1 MGRLTKNSRVNS
13 SEKQHTMKNTIAK
26 GVGLTLLLTVGSL
39 ACKDSFLNVAPTGQL
54 VSTLLTTSS
63 GLQGLLIGAYA
74 QLNGRG
80 YSQTAS
86 PTNWVYGSIMGG
98 DANKGSDPA
107 DFNAITPF
115 ETYQV
120 AAASAEVN
128 YRWQALY
135 EGVSRANSVL
145 RTLPQSDATVTDAI
159 KQQVSGEARFLR
171 GLYYFD
177 LKRTFNMV
185 PYVDES
191 VDYGSG
197 ITTVPNNV
205 DIYPKIEADFMY
217 AYTNLPETQAQ
228 AGRANKW
235 AAAAYLARTYMYEK
249 KYTEAKALYDLII
262 ANGKT
267 TNGQKFSL
275 VPQYAQVFNS
285 ANENS
290 AEAIFSTQNVANAGS
305 SDAASGDLN
314 LNYPYSAG
322 IGATCCDFFKPSF
335 DLANSFRTD
344 ATGLPLDIA
353 QTNGAYDN
361 GTNELKTD
369 QGLLPGD
376 AFTPDTRTVD
386 PRLDHSV
393 GRRGIPYLDYG
404 LFTSAWTRNQAFGGP
419 YSTKKYVFYLAQ
431 QSKVADVSNWTKG
444 WAGTNV
450 VLMRYADVLLMAAE
464 AEVEVGSL
472 MTAMSYVNQ
481 VRTRAAN
488 PAGFVT
494 TTDGK
499 PAANYMISPYPAT
512 AFASK
517 EAARSTVRF
526 ERKLELSGEGHRF
539 FDLVRWGIAA
549 PTLNTF
555 IAYEKTKLSNAYSGA
570 IFTASKNEYLPLPQ
584 TQIDLQGKTIL
595 TQNPGY

>member
-1 MGRLTKNSRVNS
+1 
-13 SEKQHTMKNTIAK
+13 MKKTIIQ
-26 GVGLTLLLTVGSL
+26 GVGLTMLLTIISL
-39 ACKDSFLNVAPTGQL
+39 ACKDSFLNVAPAGQL
-54 VSTLLTTSS
+54 QNADLTTTT
-63 GLQGLLIGAYA
+63 GLQGLVISAYTE
-74 QLNGRG
+74 LNGRG

-98 DANKGSDPA
+98 DANKGSDPS

-115 ETYQV
+115 ETYLV
-120 AAASAEVN
+120 NASSAEIN
-128 YRWQALY
+128 FRWQALY

-145 RTLPQSDATVTDAI
+145 RTLPSAAATVTAAS
-159 KQQVSGEARFLR
+159 KQQFSAEARFLR

-185 PYVDES
+185 PYIDET

-197 ITTVPNNV
+197 ATTVKNDA
-205 DIYPKIEADFMY
+205 DIWSKIEADFQF
-217 AYTNLPETQAQ
+217 AYDNLAETNTQ

-235 AAAAYLARTYMYEK
+235 AAAAYLARTYMYQQ
-249 KYTEAKALYDLII
+249 KYDKAKTLYDLII

-267 TNGQKFSL
+267 TNGKKYGL
-275 VPQYAQVFNS
+275 VAQYAQVFNA

-290 AEAIFSTQNVANAGS
+290 EEAIFSTQNVANAGS

-335 DLANSFRTD
+335 DLANSFRVD
-344 ATGLPLDIA
+344 ASGLPIDMA
-353 QTNGAYDN
+353 QANGAYDN
-361 GTNELKTD
+361 STNELKTD
-369 QGLLPGD
+369 AGLLPGD
-376 AFTPDTRTVD
+376 AFTPDTRMVD
-386 PRLDHSV
+386 PRLDHTV

-431 QSKVADVSNWTKG
+431 QGKVADVSNWTKG
-444 WAGTNV
+444 WAATNI
-450 VLMRYADVLLMAAE
+450 VLMRYSDVLLMAAE

-472 MTAMSYVNQ
+472 ATAMTYVNQ
-481 VRTRAAN
+481 VRARAAN

-494 TTDGK
+494 TADGK
-499 PAANYMISPYPAT
+499 PAANYAISPYPTT

-517 EAARSTVRF
+517 DVARNTVRF
-526 ERKLELSGEGHRF
+526 ERKIELAEEGQRF

-549 PTLNTF
+549 PTLNAFLT
-555 IAYEKTKLSNAYSGA
+555 YEKTKLSNAYSGA
-570 IFTASKNEYLPLPQ
+570 VFTAGKNEYLPLPQ
-584 TQIDLQGKTIL
+584 TQLDLQNGSTAIL
-595 TQNPGY
+595 KQNPGY

>member
-1 MGRLTKNSRVNS
+1 
-13 SEKQHTMKNTIAK
+13 MKKSITT
-26 GVGLTLLLTVGSL
+26 GVGFTLLLTVISV

-54 VSTLLTTSS
+54 VSSLLTTNS
-63 GLQGLLIGAYA
+63 GLQGLLISAYTE
-74 QLNGRG
+74 LNGRG

-98 DANKGSDPA
+98 DANKGSDPS

-115 ETYQV
+115 ETYLV
-120 AAASAEVN
+120 AASSAEIN
-128 YRWQALY
+128 FRWQALY

-145 RTLPQSDATVTDAI
+145 RLLPTADPTVTAAS
-159 KQQVSGEARFLR
+159 KQQIGGEARFLR

-185 PYVDES
+185 PYIDETL
-191 VDYGSG
+191 DYGTG
-197 ITTVPNNV
+197 ATTVKNDV
-205 DIYPKIEADFMY
+205 DIWPKIEADFKF
-217 AYTNLPETQAQ
+217 AYDNLAETNTS

-235 AAAAYLARTYMYEK
+235 AAGTYLARTYMYQK
-249 KYTEAKALYDLII
+249 KYAEAKALYDLII

-267 TNGQKFSL
+267 TNGKKFGL
-275 VPQYAQVFNS
+275 VAQYAQVFNA

-290 AEAIFSTQNVANAGS
+290 EEAVFSTQNVANSGS

-344 ATGLPLDIA
+344 ATGLPLDMTLA
-353 QTNGAYDN
+353 NGAYDN
-361 GTNELKTD
+361 AANELKTD

-386 PRLDHSV
+386 PRLDHTV

-419 YSTKKYVFYLAQ
+419 YSTKKYVFYLGQ
-431 QSKVADVSNWTKG
+431 QGKVADVSNWTKG
-444 WAGTNV
+444 WAATNI
-450 VLMRYADVLLMAAE
+450 VLMRYSDVLLMAAE

-472 MTAMSYVNQ
+472 ATAMSYVNQ
-481 VRTRAAN
+481 VRARAAN

-494 TTDGK
+494 TADGK
-499 PAANYMISPYPAT
+499 PAANYVIAPYPAA
-512 AFASK
+512 AFASQ
-517 EAARSTVRF
+517 AVARNTVRF
-526 ERKLELSGEGHRF
+526 ERKIELAEEGQRF

-549 PTLNTF
+549 PTLTAF
-555 IAYEKTKLSNAYSGA
+555 LTYEKTKLTNAYSGA
-570 IFTASKNEYLPLPQ
+570 VFTAGKNEYLPLPQ
-584 TQIDLQGKTIL
+584 TQLDLQNGSAVIL
-595 TQNPGY
+595 KQNTGY

>member
-1 MGRLTKNSRVNS
+1 MGYSENLIKLFLT
-13 SEKQHTMKNTIAK
+13 QHNMKNTIAK
-26 GVGLTLLLTVGSL
+26 GVGLSLLLTMGSL

-54 VSTLLTTSS
+54 VNSLLTTPS

-115 ETYQV
+115 ETYQI
-120 AAASAEVN
+120 AAASAEIN
-128 YRWQALY
+128 ARWNALY
-135 EGVSRANSVL
+135 EGVSRSNSVL
-145 RTLPQSDATVTDAI
+145 RTLTSADATVTAAN
-159 KQQVSGEARFLR
+159 KQQISGEARFLR
-171 GLYYFD
+171 AVYYFD

-191 VDYGSG
+191 VDYGAG
-197 ITTVPNNV
+197 ITTIPNNV
-205 DIYPKIEADFMY
+205 DIWPKIEADFQY
-217 AYTNLPETQAQ
+217 AYTNLPETQSQ

-235 AAAAYLARTYMYEK
+235 AAAGYLAKTYMYEK
-249 KYTEAKALYDLII
+249 KYAEAKALFDLII

-267 TNGQKFSL
+267 TNGKKLGL
-275 VPQYAQVFNS
+275 VPQFAQVFNS
-285 ANENS
+285 ANENN
-290 AEAIFSTQNVANAGS
+290 EETLFSTQNVANAGS

-335 DLANSFRTD
+335 DMANSFRTD
-344 ATGLPLDIA
+344 ATGLPVDVA
-353 QTNGAYDN
+353 QANGAYDLP
-361 GTNELKTD
+361 TNELKTD

-376 AFTPDTRTVD
+376 AFTPDTKTVD
-386 PRLDHSV
+386 PRLDWTV

-404 LFTSAWTRNQAFGGP
+404 PFTSAWTRNQAFGGP

-450 VLMRYADVLLMAAE
+450 ILMRYADVLLMAAE

-472 MTAMSYVNQ
+472 TTAMNYVNQ
-481 VRTRAAN
+481 VRARAAN
-488 PAGFVT
+488 PAGYVV

-499 PAANYMISPYPAT
+499 PAANYTVAPYTAT
-512 AFASK
+512 FFASK
-517 EAARSTVRF
+517 EVARNTVRF
-526 ERKLELSGEGHRF
+526 ERKLELAEEGHRF

-549 PTLNTF
+549 PTLNAF
-555 IAYEKTKLSNAYSGA
+555 ISYEKTKLTNAYSGA
-570 IFTASKNEYLPLPQ
+570 AFTAGKNEYLPLPQ
-584 TQIDLQGKTIL
+584 TQIDLQGKNIL

>member
-1 MGRLTKNSRVNS
+1 MKKTFITGIGTVLMLTGIS
-13 SEKQHTMKNTIAK
+13 I
-26 GVGLTLLLTVGSL
+26 

-54 VSTLLTTSS
+54 VNTLLTTSN
-63 GLQGLLIGAYA
+63 GLQGLLISAYA
-74 QLNGRG
+74 ELNGRG
-80 YSQTAS
+80 YTQTAS

-115 ETYQV
+115 ETYLIN
-120 AAASAEVN
+120 ASSAEVN
-128 YRWQALY
+128 SRWQMLY

-145 RTLPQSDATVTDAI
+145 RLIPSADPTVTAAI

-185 PYVDES
+185 PYIDET
-191 VDYGSG
+191 VDYGAG
-197 ITTVPNNV
+197 ITTVQNNT
-205 DIYPKIEADFMY
+205 DIWPKIEADFKY
-217 AYTNLPETQAQ
+217 AYDNLAETNSQ

-235 AAAAYLARTYMYEK
+235 AAAAYLARTYMYQK

-267 TNGQKFSL
+267 TNGKKYGL
-275 VPQYAQVFNS
+275 VPQYAQVFNA

-290 AEAIFSTQNVANAGS
+290 EEAVFSTQNVANAGS

-335 DLANSFRTD
+335 DLANSFRTN
-344 ATGLPLDIA
+344 ANGLPVDIA
-353 QTNGAYDN
+353 LANGAYDN
-361 GTNELKTD
+361 SANEIKTD
-369 QGLLPGD
+369 MGLLPGD
-376 AFTPDTRTVD
+376 PFTPDAGNLD
-386 PRLDHSV
+386 PRLDHTV

-404 LFTSAWTRNQAFGGP
+404 DFTSAWTRNQAFGGP

-431 QSKVADVSNWTKG
+431 QGKVADVSNWTKG
-444 WAGTNV
+444 WSATNI
-450 VLMRYADVLLMAAE
+450 VLMRYSDVLLMAAE

-472 MTAMSYVNQ
+472 AKAMEYTNL

-488 PAGFVT
+488 PAGFVMT
-494 TTDGK
+494 AAGQ
-499 PAANYMISPYPAT
+499 PAAKYVISVYPA
-512 AFASK
+512 ASFASQ
-517 EAARSTVRF
+517 ALARSTVRF
-526 ERKLELSGEGHRF
+526 ERKLELAEEGQRF
-539 FDLVRWGIAA
+539 FDLVRWGIAE
-549 PTLNTF
+549 PTLTAF
-555 IAYEKTKLSNAYSGA
+555 LTYEKTKLSNAYSGA
-570 IFTASKNEYLPLPQ
+570 VFTAGKNEYLPLPQ
-584 TQIDLQGKTIL
+584 TQIDLQGTSVLK
-595 TQNPGY
+595 QNPGY

>member
-1 MGRLTKNSRVNS
+1 
-13 SEKQHTMKNTIAK
+13 MKKSFMK
-26 GVGLTLLLTVGSL
+26 GVSLLLTLTVITI

-54 VSTLLTTSS
+54 VSTLLTTNN
-63 GLQGLLIGAYA
+63 GLQGLLISAYA

-98 DANKGSDPA
+98 DANKGSDPS
-107 DFNAITPF
+107 DFGAITPF
-115 ETYQV
+115 ETYLISP
-120 AAASAEVN
+120 ANAELN
-128 YRWQALY
+128 FRWQALY

-145 RTLPQSDATVTDAI
+145 RLLPDAAPTVTDAL
-159 KQQVSGEARFLR
+159 KQQLAGESRFLR

-185 PYVDES
+185 PYVDET
-191 VDYGSG
+191 VDYGAG
-197 ITTVPNNV
+197 ITTIQNNV
-205 DIYPKIEADFMY
+205 DVWPKIEADFKY
-217 AYTNLPETQAQ
+217 AYDNLPATNSQ

-235 AAAAYLARTYMYEK
+235 AAAAYLARTYMYQK
-249 KYTEAKALYDLII
+249 KYAEAKALYDLIV
-262 ANGKT
+262 ANGVT
-267 TNGQKFSL
+267 TNGKKFGL

-285 ANENS
+285 ANENN
-290 AEAIFSTQNVANAGS
+290 EETIFSTQNVANAGS

-335 DLANSFRTD
+335 DLANSFRTN
-344 ATGLPLDIA
+344 ANGLPVDIA
-353 QTNGAYDN
+353 LANGAYNSSD
-361 GTNELKTD
+361 NELKTD
-369 QGLLPGD
+369 MGILPDG
-376 AFTPDTRTVD
+376 AFTPDTRTID

-404 LFTSAWTRNQAFGGP
+404 PFSSAWTRNQSFGGP
-419 YSTKKYVFYLAQ
+419 YSTKKYVFYLGQQAQ
-431 QSKVADVSNWTKG
+431 VADVSNWTKG
-444 WAGTNV
+444 WSATNV

-472 MTAMSYVNQ
+472 QTAMNYVNQ

-494 TTDGK
+494 VTGGA
-499 PAANYMISPYPAT
+499 PAANYVISPYPA
-512 AFASK
+512 ASFANK
-517 EAARSTVRF
+517 DIARSTVRF

-539 FDLVRWGIAA
+539 FDLVRWEVAA
-549 PTLNTF
+549 PTLNNF
-555 IAYEKTKLSNAYSGA
+555 LSYERVKLSSGAYSGA
-570 IFTASKNEYLPLPQ
+570 VFTAGKNEYLPLPQ
-584 TQIDLQGKTIL
+584 TQIDLQGRDVLK
-595 TQNPGY
+595 QNPGYN